1 MARPHKLTP
10 DVEARLRELAAQGLT
25 TAQAAD
31 VVGLHRNTVDVWN
44 RHCAGHVFTSRI
56 DRHRKRA
63 EAERDRLAAC
73 FEAGMTLREA
83 EAETGL
89 PVLRIAHL
97 RRMFPDMPAPGD
109 GRQHYLVQCKQ
120 DRERD
125 RDQLAVCFAEGMTV
139 AQAAAHT
146 GLAVERVY
154 YLVSKFSDTLRPAQA
169 SLDRHAPSVPAKA
182 LPVSPNKRA
191 DLLQRA
197 FRAYGLDAMVAEFG
211 GPKVEALMAGRPH
224 GLTGPRVL
232 CASPSLQAMST
243 EKRRIE
249 MEERRTARRARIRAL
264 HEAGVTNP
272 AQIARRLALG
282 LNTVETDLRQMGL
295 TARAPQRPRVSL
307 PGPAA

>member
-73 FEAGMTLREA
+73 FEAGMTRREA

-89 PVLRIAHL
+89 LVARIAHL
-97 RRMFPDMPAPGD
+97 RRMFPDMPKSGD
-109 GRQHYLVQCKQ
+109 GRQRQ
-120 DRERD
+120 RERE

-146 GLAVERVY
+146 GLAVMRVY
-154 YLVSKFSDTLRPAQA
+154 KLVSKFSDTLRPAKA
-169 SLDRHAPSVPAKA
+169 SRERHAPSAPPWAM
-182 LPVSPNKRA
+182 PVSPNKRA
-191 DLLQRA
+191 DLPSQAPAPLQ
-197 FRAYGLDAMVAEFG
+197 
-211 GPKVEALMAGRPH
+211 P
-224 GLTGPRVL
+224 
-232 CASPSLQAMST
+232 
-243 EKRRIE
+243 
-249 MEERRTARRARIRAL
+249 
-264 HEAGVTNP
+264 
-272 AQIARRLALG
+272 
-282 LNTVETDLRQMGL
+282 
-295 TARAPQRPRVSL
+295 L
-307 PGPAA
+307 PFPDE